1 MSNLFLDNQNSKTL
15 IFIILL
21 ILCLAIIY
29 YFIECK
35 YRKQHNREDFIS
47 MALFKRELKEREEE
61 KKKEME
67 NPLHK
72 KTILITAS
80 TNGFGL
86 QLATALAKYPVNIF
100 ITGKDFKKVNKTV
113 FELQK
118 INPNIKGKNAY
129 FSDEKEV
136 EEMFK
141 DAVKQFKKIDI
152 VINVPIRI
160 YNKYKLS
167 DTKVNKLK
175 ETMNKNL
182 ESMMQINNLA
192 ITHMKKNSIK
202 GKLIN
207 VSNFKSKQSNTKTAQ
222 GVEILTNS
230 VVENYTKLLASE
242 MYSKNIAVVLIRLD
256 EDITGTQFNF
266 EFPITPNSTGKKMID
281 KLKKMNTLFRTDP
294 KTMFP
299 LFIYALKAPFHEI
312 TGKVLSSNSFKE
324 NRELQKIV
332 PPNKINIH
340 KDSITYIKETEIE
353 ENNVVLYK
361 QNPFK
366 PSNKA
371 LKTLKTLKLEGMNV
385 NNAYSGELT
394 EILAKRSGVLEENVI
409 LFRSENEALKK
420 IFELFIPKNSNI
432 LIESPGWSSLT
443 LFSRENKV
451 DNKIVP
457 IVKNEPITKG
467 KNKRPLTVLPEFEKF
482 IKDINEKT
490 KMIYISSPN
499 TVSGVSVPKNEMKLV
514 LDSIPD
520 NIIIL
525 IDQRYFDLSFNK
537 NKLDASKFIND
548 YKNLIVLRSLNNT
561 YNIQSLTIAYLITN
575 KSLAQ
580 FIKTKHLINEIDPI
594 NEKLAVACID
604 DTEYNKE
611 LTGKI
616 KDMYKKFT
624 GQLES
629 NKIDY
634 IESETNFLLVDS
646 PRTYKETKADLKT
659 QDITLY
665 ESNDQIGTYWTLPF
679 STTKVNNKI
688 IQVLSYD

>member
-15 IFIILL
+15 IFSIFL
-21 ILCLAIIY
+21 ILSLAIIY
-29 YFIECK
+29 YFIDCK
-35 YRKQHNREDFIS
+35 YRKQNREDFIS
-47 MALFKRELKEREEE
+47 MRLFQRELKEQEEQR
-61 KKKEME
+61 KKEKE

-118 INPNIKGKNAY
+118 INPNIAGKNAY

-141 DAVKQFKKIDI
+141 EAVKKFKKIDI
-152 VINVPIRI
+152 VINVPIKI
-160 YNKYKLS
+160 YNKYKIS
-167 DTKVNKLK
+167 DTKVDKFK
-175 ETMNKNL
+175 ETINKNL
-182 ESMMQINNLA
+182 ESMVQINNLA
-192 ITHMKKNSIK
+192 IAHMKKNSIN
-202 GKLIN
+202 GRIIN

-222 GVEILTNS
+222 GAEILTNG
-230 VVENYTKLLASE
+230 VIENYSKLLSSE
-242 MYSKNIAVVLIRLD
+242 VYSKTIAVVLIRID
-256 EDITGTQFNF
+256 EDITGSQFNF
-266 EFPITPNSTGKKMID
+266 DFPITPNSTGKKMIE
-281 KLKKMNTLFRTDP
+281 KLRKINTLFTTDP

-299 LFIYALKAPFHEI
+299 LFVYAIKAPFHEI

-332 PPNKINIH
+332 PPNKMHLH
-340 KDSITYIKETEIE
+340 KDSITYMQETEVA
-353 ENNVVLYK
+353 ENSVVLGK
-361 QNPFK
+361 QNPYK
-366 PSNKA
+366 PSKKA
-371 LKTLKTLKLEGMNV
+371 LATLKTLKIEGMNI

-394 EILAKRSGVLEENVI
+394 EILAKKSKTLDENVI

-420 IFELFIPKNSNI
+420 VFELFIPKNSNI
-432 LIESPGWSSLT
+432 IIEKPGWSSIT
-443 LFSRENKV
+443 LFSREGKI
-451 DNKIVP
+451 DTKIVP
-457 IVKNEPITKG
+457 IVKRERKG
-467 KNKRPLTVLPEFEKF
+467 KNKKNEPIKVLPIFENF
-482 IKDINEKT
+482 IKNINEKT
-490 KMIYISSPN
+490 KMVYISSPN
-499 TVSGVSVPKNEMKLV
+499 TVSGISVPENELKLL

-525 IDQRYFDLSFNK
+525 IDQRYFDLSFNPK
-537 NKLDASKFIND
+537 KLDAIKFINK

-561 YNIQSLTIAYLITN
+561 YNIKSLTIAFLVTN
-575 KSLAQ
+575 KSLSQ
-580 FIKTKHLINEIDPI
+580 FIKSKHLINEIDPI
-594 NEKLAVACID
+594 NEKLAVACLD

-611 LTGKI
+611 LPGKI
-616 KDMYKKFT
+616 KDGYKKFT
-624 GQLES
+624 GQLIS

-646 PRTYKETKADLKT
+646 PRTYKETKADFKT

-665 ESNDQIGTYWTLPF
+665 ESGDQIGTYWTLPF
-679 STTKVNNKI
+679 STSKVNNKI
-688 IQVLSYD
+688 IQILSYD

>member
-15 IFIILL
+15 VFIILL
-21 ILCLAIIY
+21 ILCLTIIY

-35 YRKQHNREDFIS
+35 YRESSDREDFIS
-47 MALFKRELKEREEE
+47 MALFQREIKEQEEQ

-67 NPLHK
+67 NPLYK

-192 ITHMKKNSIK
+192 ITHMKKKSIK

-230 VVENYTKLLASE
+230 VVENYTKLLSSE
-242 MYSKNIAVVLIRLD
+242 VYSKNIAVVLIRLD

-266 EFPITPNSTGKKMID
+266 EFPITANSTGKKMID
-281 KLKKMNTLFRTDP
+281 KLKKINTLFRTDP

-299 LFIYALKAPFHEI
+299 LFVYAIKAPFHEI

-332 PPNKINIH
+332 PPNKMNIH

-361 QNPFK
+361 QNPFN
-366 PSNKA
+366 PSKKA
-371 LKTLKTLKLEGMNV
+371 IEAMKTLKLEGMNV

-394 EILAKRSGVLEENVI
+394 EILAKRSGVLEENVV

-443 LFSRENKV
+443 LFARENIV

-457 IVKNEPITKG
+457 IVKKDPITKG
-467 KNKRPLTVLPEFEKF
+467 KNKRPLTALPEFEKF

-499 TVSGVSVPKNEMKLV
+499 TVSGVSVPKNELKLV
-514 LDSIPD
+514 LDSVPD

-537 NKLDASKFIND
+537 DKLNAAKFIND

-561 YNIQSLTIAYLITN
+561 YNIQSLTIAYIITN
-575 KSLAQ
+575 KSLSQ

-594 NEKLAVACID
+594 NEKLAVACLD

-611 LTGKI
+611 LPGKI

-624 GQLES
+624 GQLDS

-634 IESETNFLLVDS
+634 VESETNFLLVDS
-646 PRTYKETKADLKT
+646 PRTYKETKADLKAK
-659 QDITLY
+659 DITLY

-688 IQVLSYD
+688 IEVLNYD

>member
-15 IFIILL
+15 VFIILL

-35 YRKQHNREDFIS
+35 YREPSRENFIS
-47 MALFKRELKEREEE
+47 MALFQREIKEQEEE

-67 NPLHK
+67 NPLYK

-136 EEMFK
+136 EDMFK

-207 VSNFKSKQSNTKTAQ
+207 ISNFKSKQSNTKTAQ

-230 VVENYTKLLASE
+230 VVENYTKLLSSE
-242 MYSKNIAVVLIRLD
+242 VYSKNIAVVLIRLD

-266 EFPITPNSTGKKMID
+266 EFPISANSNGKKMID
-281 KLKKMNTLFRTDP
+281 KLKKINTLFRTDP

-299 LFIYALKAPFHEI
+299 LFVYAIKAPFHEI

-332 PPNKINIH
+332 PPNKMNIH
-340 KDSITYIKETEIE
+340 KDSITYIKETEIK
-353 ENNVVLYK
+353 ENNIVLYK

-366 PSNKA
+366 PSKKA
-371 LKTLKTLKLEGMNV
+371 TETLKTLKLEGMNV

-394 EILAKRSGVLEENVI
+394 ELLAKRSGVLEENVI

-432 LIESPGWSSLT
+432 VIESPGWSSLT
-443 LFSRENKV
+443 LFSREHVV

-457 IVKNEPITKG
+457 IIKKDAITKG
-467 KNKRPLTVLPEFEKF
+467 KNKRPMTVLPEFEKF
-482 IKDINEKT
+482 IKSINEKT

-499 TVSGVSVPKNEMKLV
+499 TVSGVSVPKDELKLV
-514 LDSIPD
+514 LDSVPD

-537 NKLDASKFIND
+537 NKLDAGKFIDD
-548 YKNLIVLRSLNNT
+548 YKNLIVLKSLNNT
-561 YNIQSLTIAYLITN
+561 YNIQSLTIAYIITN

-594 NEKLAVACID
+594 NEKLAVACLD

-611 LTGKI
+611 LPGKI

-624 GQLES
+624 GQLDS
-629 NKIDY
+629 YKIDY
-634 IESETNFLLVDS
+634 VESETNFLLVDS

-659 QDITLY
+659 QNVTLY

-679 STTKVNNKI
+679 STNKVNSKI
-688 IQVLSYD
+688 IQVLNYD